1 MAMSTLSDK
10 DRAELS
16 LLLPWYA
23 NGTLDTEDSVRVEQA
38 LAEDDALAREFDLIL
53 EDQAAIVDLV
63 SEEDVPSSISERFK
77 AALEAEIDAPP
88 VRQNETTGHGVVSRM
103 MSLLFPAQP
112 RAYAAVAAMIA
123 ILLPVVALVSF
134 EAGNQNTAQYQTAS
148 GEDPVVSD
156 GVRMLVKFNAEV
168 SWTQVDAFLKENA
181 GQIVKGPTPDG
192 FYELEFAAG
201 TDAAEEMERLPE
213 IFEFALPAN

>member
-1 MAMSTLSDK
+1 MSALSDK
-10 DRAELS
+10 DREELS

-23 NGTLDTEDSVRVEQA
+23 NGTLDAEDSARVEQA

-53 EDQAAIVDLV
+53 EDQAAMIDVV
-63 SEEDVPSSISERFK
+63 SEEEVPSSISERFK
-77 AALEAEIDAPP
+77 AALQAEIDAPP
-88 VRQNETTGHGVVSRM
+88 VRKGETSGDGLVSRM

-112 RAYAAVAAMIA
+112 RAYAAVAAIIA

-134 EAGNQNTAQYQTAS
+134 EAGNQNTVQYQTAS

-156 GVRMLVKFNAEV
+156 GVRMLVKFNADV
-168 SWTQVDAFLKENA
+168 SWTKVDAFLKENA

>member
-1 MAMSTLSDK
+1 MSTLSDK
-10 DRAELS
+10 DREELS

-23 NGTLDTEDSVRVEQA
+23 NGTLDADDIARVEQA

>member
-1 MAMSTLSDK
+1 MSTLSDK
-10 DRAELS
+10 DREELS

-23 NGTLDTEDSVRVEQA
+23 NGTLDAEDSARVEQA

-53 EDQAAIVDLV
+53 EDQAAMIELV
-63 SEEDVPSSISERFK
+63 SEEEVPASISERFK
-77 AALEAEIDAPP
+77 AALQAEIDAPP
-88 VRQNETTGHGVVSRM
+88 ARTEEKAEDGFITRI
-103 MSLLFPAQP
+103 MSVLFPAQP
-112 RAYAAVAAMIA
+112 RAYAAVAAVIA
-123 ILLPVVALVSF
+123 ILLPAVALVSF
-134 EAGNQNTAQYQTAS
+134 EVGTQNTVQYQTAS
-148 GEDPVVSD
+148 GEDPATTD

-168 SWTQVDAFLKENA
+168 TWAQVDAFLTENA

-192 FYELEFAAG
+192 FYELEFAAE

>member
-1 MAMSTLSDK
+1 MSTLSDK
-10 DRAELS
+10 DIEELS

-23 NGTLDTEDSVRVEQA
+23 NGTLDAEDSVRVEQA

-53 EDQAAIVDLV
+53 EDQAVIVDLV

>member
-1 MAMSTLSDK
+1 M
-10 DRAELS
+10 
-16 LLLPWYA
+16 
-23 NGTLDTEDSVRVEQA
+23 
-38 LAEDDALAREFDLIL
+38 
-53 EDQAAIVDLV
+53 
-63 SEEDVPSSISERFK
+63 
-77 AALEAEIDAPP
+77 
-88 VRQNETTGHGVVSRM
+88 
-103 MSLLFPAQP
+103 
-112 RAYAAVAAMIA
+112 
-123 ILLPVVALVSF
+123 VALVSF

-156 GVRMLVKFNAEV
+156 GVRLLVKFNAEV

-201 TDAAEEMERLPE
+201 TDAVEEMERLPE

>member
-88 VRQNETTGHGVVSRM
+88 VRQNETTRHGVVSRM

-156 GVRMLVKFNAEV
+156 GVRTLVKFNAEV
-168 SWTQVDAFLKENA
+168 NWTQVDAFLKENA

>member
-1 MAMSTLSDK
+1 MARSTLSDK
-10 DRAELS
+10 DRDELS
-16 LLLPWYA
+16 LLLPWHA
-23 NGTLDTEDSVRVEQA
+23 NGTLDAVDRVRVEQA

-63 SEEDVPSSISERFK
+63 SEEDVPSSIFERFK

-134 EAGNQNTAQYQTAS
+134 EAGNQNTVRYQTAS

-156 GVRMLVKFNAEV
+156 GVRLLVKFNADV

-213 IFEFALPAN
+213 IFQFALPAN

>member
-1 MAMSTLSDK
+1 MSTLSDK

-53 EDQAAIVDLV
+53 EDQAAMIDVV
-63 SEEDVPSSISERFK
+63 SEEEVPSSISERFK
-77 AALEAEIDAPP
+77 AALQAEIDAPP
-88 VRQNETTGHGVVSRM
+88 VRPDETSGHGVVSRM

-148 GEDPVVSD
+148 GEDPVVGD
-156 GVRMLVKFNAEV
+156 GVRMLVKFNADV

-201 TDAAEEMERLPE
+201 TDAVEEMERLPE